1 MIARRLRAQLL
12 SGAPARSAEAVTE
25 RLLAIQAQDPRG
37 ARLAVRARSRGLRAA
52 DVDHALSAERSLVI
66 TWLNRGTL
74 HLVRSEDLPWL
85 FALTTPVLVRG
96 NARRLQQEGVSPAAA
111 ERGVRTIAAALTAD
125 GPLTRAA
132 LRDRLERARVPT
144 RGQALV
150 HVLMLSTLRGLTVRG
165 PMAGGEQAYV
175 LVADWLGRPPKVD
188 RERALAEL
196 ARRYLA
202 GHGPAG
208 APDLAKWAGIGLRDA
223 RAGLSAIAG
232 ELADAGHG
240 LVDLARPGRR
250 PALPPPRLLG
260 PFDPLLHGWVSRED
274 VLGGRSGVV
283 TSNGIF
289 RPIALAGGRAVA
301 TWRMP
306 GGVVELEPFE
316 PLDAGVAD
324 ALDADA
330 AAVARFLG

>member
-1 MIARRLRAQLL
+1 M
-12 SGAPARSAEAVTE
+12 
-25 RLLAIQAQDPRG
+25 
-37 ARLAVRARSRGLRAA
+37 
-52 DVDHALSAERSLVI
+52 
-66 TWLNRGTL
+66 
-74 HLVRSEDLPWL
+74 
-85 FALTTPVLVRG
+85 RG
-96 NARRLQQEGVSPAAA
+96 NARRLAQEGVSPAAA
-111 ERGVRTIAAALTAD
+111 ERGVRTIAAALAAD

-132 LRDRLERARVPT
+132 LRERLERARVPT

-165 PMAGGEQAYV
+165 PMVGGEQAYV
-175 LVADWLGRPPKVD
+175 LVEDWLGRPPTVD

-223 RAGLSAIAG
+223 RAGLAAIAG
-232 ELADAGHG
+232 ELVDAGAG
-240 LVDLARPGRR
+240 LVDLAPARPRR
-250 PALPPPRLLG
+250 PALPAPRLLG

-274 VLGGRSGVV
+274 VLGGHRDVV

-306 GGVVELEPFE
+306 GGVVELDPFE
-316 PLDAGVAD
+316 PLAADVAL
-324 ALDADA
+324 ALEADA
-330 AAVARFLG
+330 AAVARFLA